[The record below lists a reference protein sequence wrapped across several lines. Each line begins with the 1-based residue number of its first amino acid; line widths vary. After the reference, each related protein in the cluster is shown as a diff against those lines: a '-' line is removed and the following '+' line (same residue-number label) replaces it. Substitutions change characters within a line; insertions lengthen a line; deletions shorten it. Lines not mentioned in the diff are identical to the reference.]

1 MVTTRR
7 TSARLQEKQ
16 EAAAAASGSDADSAV
31 TPTSARAS
39 PRTRRSASKTTPT
52 SATRT
57 RKTPQ
62 SSGGKR
68 GRPRK
73 SPTQEEQEAAA
84 AETSTVME
92 AANAQEEQVTKQLFQ
107 GVEEDDG
114 EETASASAEE
124 VETME
129 SVDETAD
136 EPSAVDAADAKE
148 GAAVDT
154 EELASDDT
162 VEEAA
167 EVVDVEETTEEEVED
182 NAVSA
187 AEEPEPEEKQEQE
200 QAEKSDEE
208 EEIVMMEESE
218 EEEEEEEAEAEAEA
232 AAEDAAGDEDD
243 NEEDILA
250 FAQLAASGIS
260 LSRSA
265 QSSDKKSGDAT
276 ASSKLSLV
284 PDTLDSGAAS
294 RTKFIDF
301 KGSKL
306 AQGAKLVAETASRE
320 ETKVLS
326 SQLNRVAKSNRQ
338 RQEATDASSAGR
350 KWFGMES
357 HEMTEDA
364 RRDFALLRMRNYL
377 DPKKFYKTSDHSKNL
392 PKFFQFGTVVEG
404 AHEFK
409 SARLTKKER
418 QQTFTDE
425 IMADD
430 QIRTYTKRVFSQIQD
445 ARVGKGKRKKAKTNL
460 NHRRF

>member
-124 VETME
+124 VETTE

-136 EPSAVDAADAKE
+136 EPSAVDAVDAADPEE

-162 VEEAA
+162 VEETV
-167 EVVDVEETTEEEVED
+167 EVVDEEETTEEEVDD

-187 AEEPEPEEKQEQE
+187 AEEPEPEEKQEQA

-218 EEEEEEEAEAEAEA
+218 EEEEEEEA